1 MSDSVIHINVCCH
14 SKHTEK
20 INAFID
26 NNAKKR
32 RHCWIK
38 RVKDFY
44 TNLIPYLCSIYLV
57 NSVNELPIA
66 VFPQT

>member
-14 SKHTEK
+14 SKHSEK

-26 NNAKKR
+26 NDAKKGGTVELKGLKLS
-32 RHCWIK
+32 IQIS
-38 RVKDFY
+38 FF
-44 TNLIPYLCSIYLV
+44 ICSIYLV

>member
-26 NNAKKR
+26 NNAKKKEGTDELKGLKLS
-32 RHCWIK
+32 IQ
-38 RVKDFY
+38 
-44 TNLIPYLCSIYLV
+44 IPYLCSIYLV
-57 NSVNELPIA
+57 NSVNELSIA